1 MARALM
7 GHLPTTADPLLL
19 AEIAKL
25 RRRVA
30 DLEAQ
35 VAELRSHVA
44 DVDAA
49 SDVELHAELHAMT
62 REHQTEPV

>member
-7 GHLPTTADPLLL
+7 GHLPTAADPLLL
-19 AEIAKL
+19 AEIARL

-35 VAELRSHVA
+35 VSELRAHVA
-44 DVDAA
+44 DVE
-49 SDVELHAELHAMT
+49 SVELHAELHAMT
-62 REHQTEPV
+62 QEHQIEPV

>member
-7 GHLPTTADPLLL
+7 GHLPTAADPLLL
-19 AEIAKL
+19 REISRL
-25 RRRVA
+25 RHRVA

-44 DVDAA
+44 DST

-62 REHQTEPV
+62 REHQIEPV

>member
-7 GHLPTTADPLLL
+7 GHLPTAADPLLL
-19 AEIAKL
+19 AQIAKL

-35 VAELRSHVA
+35 VSELRSHVS
-44 DVDAA
+44 DST

-62 REHQTEPV
+62 QEHQTEPV

>member
-1 MARALM
+1 MARALL
-7 GHLPTTADPLLL
+7 GHLPTAADPLLL

-35 VAELRSHVA
+35 VAELRSHVT
-44 DVDAA
+44 DVD
-49 SDVELHAELHAMT
+49 SVQLHAELHAMT

>member
-1 MARALM
+1 MARALL
-7 GHLPTTADPLLL
+7 GHLPTAADPLLL

-35 VAELRSHVA
+35 VAELRSHPSDPV
-44 DVDAA
+44 
-49 SDVELHAELHAMT
+49 SDVALHAELHAMT
-62 REHQTEPV
+62 QEHQTESV

>member
-7 GHLPTTADPLLL
+7 GHLPTAADPLLL
-19 AEIAKL
+19 AQISKL

-35 VAELRSHVA
+35 VAELRSHVG
-44 DVDAA
+44 D
-49 SDVELHAELHAMT
+49 STTDVELHAELHAMT
-62 REHQTEPV
+62 REHQAEPV